1 MRFKL
6 NDDGTEVLD
15 IIVKHYEDAY
25 NLYVIRKKI
34 EGMFETWAMG
44 QEGDFRV
51 KIAEGRKSVKKLEKF
66 NKIIED
72 NKDELL
78 NLWKDG
84 NYQGLIAKYITELRG

>member
-6 NDDGTEVLD
+6 NDDGTEILD
-15 IIVKHYEDAY
+15 IIVKHYNGVY
-25 NLYVIRKKI
+25 SLHVTRKKI
-34 EGMFETWAMG
+34 EGMLETWTMG

-78 NLWKDG
+78 KLWKDG
-84 NYQGLIAKYITELRG
+84 NYQGMISKYLTELRG